1 MRTTPVRTRTPH
13 DEGTTMTDQQ
23 QTATSDPAALDPTAL
38 DPERQA
44 FVEEFAIMLGEAA
57 GMPLTDARVLGYL
70 IMTRAAA
77 SSSADL
83 QAALGASSGAVS
95 MATRRLVD
103 SGFVKRQ
110 TVPGERS
117 HYFRAE
123 TDVWGS
129 WLAGERKYLD
139 RQRDVIARGL
149 AVVEQDG
156 RTGDGDLD
164 AAVRERLRNGRDYMQ
179 WLHGHHRKML
189 EDWEAF
195 KAARDTGDAPAATPP
210 TGTGTP

>member
-1 MRTTPVRTRTPH
+1 
-13 DEGTTMTDQQ
+13 MTDQQ
-23 QTATSDPAALDPTAL
+23 QTTTTDDRVLDPV
-38 DPERQA
+38 RQA
-44 FVEEFAIMLGEAA
+44 FVEEFALMLGEGA

-70 IMTRAAA
+70 IMTRAPY
-77 SSSADL
+77 SSSSDL
-83 QAALGASSGAVS
+83 QAALGASSGSVS

-103 SGFVKRQ
+103 SGFVKRH

-129 WLAGERKYLD
+129 WLASERKYLD

-156 RTGDGDLD
+156 RTADGDVD
-164 AAVRERLRNGRDYMQ
+164 APVRERLRNGRDYMQ

-195 KAARDTGDAPAATPP
+195 KADRDSTTDAP
-210 TGTGTP
+210 GTGPS